1 MDENILRQMQRQTE
15 TDQQKTLMRC
25 AAETLDRSQQTKLRA
40 LLSDPDAVHAL
51 LQSERAQTLLR
62 QIKKDER
69 NKNMDV
75 N

>member
-1 MDENILRQMQRQTE
+1 
-15 TDQQKTLMRC
+15 MRF

>member
-15 TDQQKTLMRC
+15 TDQQKTLMRF